1 MFKLFGKHY
10 LALLFIFF
18 YTCLLAYKLISF
30 PTPFFD
36 WDESLYIENG
46 REMIGR
52 AYFLAPLWQGKVWLD
67 KPPFTPLLFGLVQL
81 LPFAPEVTVRLFVL
95 LVSALILWFVYFFYY
110 RLTKNTAVSWLT
122 IVSLAFCPIFLQRA
136 QVASLDIFLLLGWYG
151 YFLFIDNFYLSTFFA
166 FLSVQS
172 KSLLGFYP
180 ILIYLG
186 LLLLQ
191 KLTQQL
197 NSQELKHKLI
207 NLGKQVV
214 LLSLW
219 YLLMFIVF
227 GKEFYTAHII
237 ESHFKRVTASIESHF
252 GQRLFYVT
260 LLFEQLGVL
269 IYPMITGL
277 LLILFNLLRS
287 LKSLGQHFTSPT
299 PSQGRSPT
307 ADVLKSK
314 RQTSLLHPTSHI
326 LHPSSHPSLLTTSY
340 YLLFF
345 VPWFVF
351 LNLTKTKI
359 AWYLY
364 PALPQF
370 FFLAFYPLI
379 IIKKPQW
386 ISLGVTLFLTFFLI
400 RNALFKNNL
409 LTTFYS
415 QNDPHIQITQIA
427 ARKCQNLIVLVPD
440 YTRNTYA
447 TLKKLNLVISTTN
460 WWGEHPSM
468 VYYFNNQPLFFSY
481 SAQEFSQKIEQFQ
494 CSIVDQKDIK
504 LSSGKRLARIG
515 QYYLFIKR

>member
-1 MFKLFGKHY
+1 
-10 LALLFIFF
+10 
-18 YTCLLAYKLISF
+18 
-30 PTPFFD
+30 
-36 WDESLYIENG
+36 
-46 REMIGR
+46 
-52 AYFLAPLWQGKVWLD
+52 
-67 KPPFTPLLFGLVQL
+67 
-81 LPFAPEVTVRLFVL
+81 
-95 LVSALILWFVYFFYY
+95 
-110 RLTKNTAVSWLT
+110 
-122 IVSLAFCPIFLQRA
+122 LAFCPIFLQRA

-427 ARKCQNLIVLVPD
+427 ARKYQ
-440 YTRNTYA
+440 
-447 TLKKLNLVISTTN
+447 
-460 WWGEHPSM
+460 
-468 VYYFNNQPLFFSY
+468 
-481 SAQEFSQKIEQFQ
+481 
-494 CSIVDQKDIK
+494 
-504 LSSGKRLARIG
+504 
-515 QYYLFIKR
+515 